1 MSAIVG
7 IHRTVT
13 ARQTAADAS
22 DAGKA
27 DVATVSIGMAVAL
40 GALTMTFAALLLA
53 YAIVRVQA
61 ATWPPPGEAPVPRS
75 WVWLLSATFAA
86 LAGSAAIH
94 VARRNMGR
102 AAATVVVGVGVGVG
116 IGMRGRVQRALVAA
130 AGAGTTFIA
139 IQVCGWRWL
148 LSSGIRPSS
157 GMVAS
162 VVYALT
168 LFHALHA
175 LAALVVLLPILLR
188 AVRGGAVGAS
198 ALAALSSF
206 WHLVTVLWIVVCL
219 AVFVA

>member
-13 ARQTAADAS
+13 ARQAAADTS
-22 DAGKA
+22 GAGKA
-27 DVATVSIGMAVAL
+27 DEATVSIGMAVAL

-53 YAIVRVQA
+53 YAIVRVQT

-75 WVWLLSATFAA
+75 WPWLLSATFAA
-86 LAGSAAIH
+86 LAGSAAMYG
-94 VARRNMGR
+94 ARRNVAG
-102 AAATVVVGVGVGVG
+102 AAATVDGGGG
-116 IGMRGRVQRALVAA
+116 GGGGLRGRVRRALVAA

-148 LSSGIRPSS
+148 IASGVRPNS

-175 LAALVVLLPILLR
+175 FAALVLLLPILFR